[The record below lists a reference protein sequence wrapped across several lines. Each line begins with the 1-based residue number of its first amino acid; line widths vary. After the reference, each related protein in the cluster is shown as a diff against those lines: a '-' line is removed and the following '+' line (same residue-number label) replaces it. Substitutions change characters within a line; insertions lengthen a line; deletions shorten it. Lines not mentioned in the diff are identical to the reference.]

1 MLNEF
6 LTSTLQVVIL
16 LDVLGLVAWFVLA
29 ARRGAHKTATSSE
42 ATLRAA
48 SEGTLW
54 SKLTGSRH
62 RLQAGTTVRR
72 VGRSLDD
79 SLAQL
84 RSVLESYRTSLV

>member
-1 MLNEF
+1 MPNDF
-6 LTSTLQVVIL
+6 LTSTLQVVIV

-29 ARRGAHKTATSSE
+29 ARRPAQKTATFSE
-42 ATLRAA
+42 ATLIPA

-54 SKLTGSRH
+54 SKLTGPRH
-62 RLQAGTTVRR
+62 QLRAGTR
-72 VGRSLDD
+72 VQRIGQSLDD